1 MDAVYTGRFVSWEG
15 CVVIPSPKIV
25 ISLYKTYYF
34 VKRTISGVGE
44 ISVHKSRQIHSQPHS
59 HPVTFIHFILTGQ
72 EAATMNH
79 QSFNPGE
86 ASAPVKDGPVI
97 TTRKNYSNAKPM
109 PIRHKTE
116 NDLVSEMF
124 LFVNK
129 SYLQLGFNLFWAL
142 TIKKSTI

>member
-1 MDAVYTGRFVSWEG
+1 MARFQYTKADKYTHNL
-15 CVVIPSPKIV
+15 IDIQLL
-25 ISLYKTYYF
+25 LYML
-34 VKRTISGVGE
+34 
-44 ISVHKSRQIHSQPHS
+44 
-59 HPVTFIHFILTGQ
+59 LTGQ

-116 NDLVSEMF
+116 NDLVSDLF
-124 LFVNK
+124 LFINMPC
-129 SYLQLGFNLFWAL
+129 LQLGFNFFWA
-142 TIKKSTI
+142 